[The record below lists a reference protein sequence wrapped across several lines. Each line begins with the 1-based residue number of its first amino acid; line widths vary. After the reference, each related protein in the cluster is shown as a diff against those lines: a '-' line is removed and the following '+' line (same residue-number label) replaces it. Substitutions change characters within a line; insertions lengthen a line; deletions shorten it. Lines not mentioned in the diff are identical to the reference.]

1 MQPLACVLYAVERV
15 GSVAGLTCAVLGLG
29 PIGLLFCHVLKER
42 GAARVFGV
50 DRVDR
55 SAIAPRFGVDDVVWA
70 STSSYAAHV
79 AAQARPD
86 VIIEAVGHQVTTL
99 QDAVSSV
106 ADGGRIFYFGV
117 PDDEIYPINMQR
129 LLRGN
134 LTLTSGTTLE
144 RQRVLAEAEQ
154 YLGKFPELVSALIT
168 HRFSRADVQRAFEV
182 AVTASA
188 SRLKVVLRFDEPPQA
203 GDSAG
208 RPDATSA
215 GRRRR

>member
-1 MQPLACVLYAVERV
+1 MSS
-15 GSVAGLTCAVLGLG
+15 G
-29 PIGLLFCHVLKER
+29 
-42 GAARVFGV
+42 
-50 DRVDR
+50 
-55 SAIAPRFGVDDVVWA
+55 A
-70 STSSYAAHV
+70 STQHYAAHV

-134 LTLTSGTTLE
+134 LTLMSGTTLE

-154 YLGKFPELVSALIT
+154 YLGKFPELVGVLI
-168 HRFSRADVQRAFEV
+168 HPPVQ
-182 AVTASA
+182 
-188 SRLKVVLRFDEPPQA
+188 P
-203 GDSAG
+203 
-208 RPDATSA
+208 
-215 GRRRR
+215 RRRPACLRGGGNGVLLPG

>member
-1 MQPLACVLYAVERV
+1 M
-15 GSVAGLTCAVLGLG
+15 
-29 PIGLLFCHVLKER
+29 
-42 GAARVFGV
+42 
-50 DRVDR
+50 
-55 SAIAPRFGVDDVVWA
+55 
-70 STSSYAAHV
+70 

-154 YLGKFPELVSALIT
+154 YLGKSEMVSALIT

-182 AVTASA
+182 AVTASPG
-188 SRLKVVLRFDEPPQA
+188 RLKVVLRFDETPQ
-203 GDSAG
+203 GG
-208 RPDATSA
+208 
-215 GRRRR
+215 